1 MTKYRTDFSV
11 KVEKKNVLVKF
22 LILIIFFVYCIGFEP
37 HMDLFPMMRLLQK
50 QLNLKLFLKIL
61 LLVGNI
67 MDVFLQM
74 CWQTCFIAYLFLYGK
89 PLMYLYTWELLC

>member
-1 MTKYRTDFSV
+1 MMKYRTDFSV
-11 KVEKKNVLVKF
+11 KVEKKKTNKKKKYLDS
-22 LILIIFFVYCIGFEP
+22 FVYCIGFEP